1 MNRIVV
7 IKDRARKGHPV
18 ASLATV
24 VTAMLAVGATLF
36 GVTASA
42 ADQSASYAALSKDV
56 QILGQVLETA
66 SAPKS
71 RGGRWEHG
79 GIGIEG
85 LYLAG
90 QGMVFEIHLPGAH
103 YGQMF
108 GTPMPAMAPLPPMAP
123 MAWSDDE
130 DGDTPE
136 AEDLIDT
143 EEMESVVEE
152 AMNAAQ
158 EAMSE
163 MGYAGGIDKQTQ
175 EQLRALRDSQR
186 KAARDYRDQQ
196 KAYADAVRKKKDMST
211 ADKDKLKA
219 TLEKSRQSFE
229 AAQQQFRT
237 KAEAL
242 RNDQKQKWLA
252 KLQETENQLL
262 DTLCSYAGS
271 TRRLGASEH
280 VSLILKDAAGDSET
294 KHKIWVIKKAD
305 LDACATGSQTA
316 GVLQKKAI
324 SYNF

>member
-1 MNRIVV
+1 MNRTAV
-7 IKDRARKGHPV
+7 ITGRPV
-18 ASLATV
+18 AKLATV
-24 VTAMLAVGATLF
+24 LTAMVAASATLF
-36 GVTASA
+36 GVSASA
-42 ADQSASYAALSKDV
+42 ADQSANYTQLSKDV

-66 SAPKS
+66 TAPKS

-90 QGMVFEIHLPGAH
+90 QGMVFDINLPGAH

-108 GTPMPAMAPLPPMAP
+108 GTPMPPMAPLPPMP
-123 MAWSDDE
+123 PVAWNDDD
-130 DGDTPE
+130 DGDTPDP
-136 AEDLIDT
+136 EDMIDT

-152 AMNAAQ
+152 AMSAAQ

-163 MGYAGGIDKQTQ
+163 MGYSGGLDKQTQ
-175 EQLRALRDSQR
+175 EQLRALRDNQR

-196 KAYADAVRKKKDMST
+196 RAYADAVRKKKDMSQ

-219 TLEKSRQSFE
+219 TLEKSRQGFE

-242 RNDQKQKWLA
+242 RNDQKQKWAA

-262 DTLCSYAGS
+262 DALCNYAGS
-271 TRRLGASEH
+271 TRRLGAGEN
-280 VSLILKDAAGDSET
+280 VSFVLRDASGDAEA
-294 KHKIWVIKKAD
+294 KHKIWVVKKAD
-305 LDACATGSQTA
+305 LDACASGSQA
-316 GVLQKKAI
+316 NGYLQKKAI

>member
-1 MNRIVV
+1 MNRTAVL
-7 IKDRARKGHPV
+7 KGRPV
-18 ASLATV
+18 AKLATV
-24 VTAMLAVGATLF
+24 LTAMLAASATLF
-36 GVTASA
+36 GVSASA
-42 ADQSASYAALSKDV
+42 ADYTAISKDV

-66 SAPKS
+66 TAPKS

-79 GIGIEG
+79 GISIEG
-85 LYLAG
+85 IYLAG
-90 QGMVFEIHLPGAH
+90 QGMVFDINLPGAH

-108 GTPMPAMAPLPPMAP
+108 GAPLPPMAP
-123 MAWSDDE
+123 LAPMPALAWSGDDDE
-130 DGDTPE
+130 DAPDPE
-136 AEDLIDT
+136 DMVDT

-152 AMNAAQ
+152 AMSAAQ

-163 MGYAGGIDKQTQ
+163 MGYSGGIDKQTQ
-175 EQLRALRDSQR
+175 EQFRALRDSQR

-196 KAYADAVRKKKDMST
+196 RAYADAVRKKKDLSQ

-219 TLEKSRQSFE
+219 NLEKSRQSFE

-242 RNDQKQKWLA
+242 RNDQKQKWAA

-262 DTLCSYAGS
+262 DALCNYAGS
-271 TRRLGASEH
+271 TRRLGAGEA
-280 VSLILKDAAGDSET
+280 VSFVLRDASGDSEA
-294 KHKIWVIKKAD
+294 KHKIWVIKKTD
-305 LDACATGSQTA
+305 LDACASGNQTA